1 MVRARSVSSEAD
13 LRIVITEARELA
25 ADAREQASL

>member
-1 MVRARSVSSEAD
+1 MVRARSASSEAE

-25 ADAREQASL
+25 ADVRE